1 MSLIVVWEKDL
12 RQPCRDE
19 LLHAVWL
26 KLCDGCDVIDAAELK
41 LNSACLAT
49 AKIKEMSS
57 KACLVRDEIDL
68 H

>member
-1 MSLIVVWEKDL
+1 MSLVVVLEKDL

-26 KLCDGCDVIDAAELK
+26 ELCDGCDVIDAAELK

-49 AKIKEMSS
+49 AKIKEM
-57 KACLVRDEIDL
+57 K
-68 H
+68 